1 MSLTDTAIPAAQEKR
16 AARLDAVI
24 DAAIRKEQIVGA
36 VVLVAEDG
44 AIVYRRAAGYADR
57 EAGRRVAE
65 DTIFRLASVTKPL
78 VAAATLSLAEAGVI
92 DLDAPVTRFLPDFRP
107 KLPDGSEP
115 VIAIRQ
121 LLTHTSGLI
130 YGYPRAA
137 GISEG
142 LDQPGR
148 GMAENLAKIAAQPLA
163 FAPGTSWAYSVG
175 IDVLGGLLEQATGL
189 TLPEIVAR
197 RVTVPLGLADTA
209 FLPSDRARLATAYA
223 DGDPRPVP
231 MAEHQPVSGNAIEG
245 TVNFAP
251 NRNFDPGSFPSGG
264 AGMFGTAGDL
274 LAFLEA
280 MRRGGAPILSA
291 DSLALLSQNAIG
303 GFDTGVPGRGF
314 SLGWSITHDPA
325 ASGTPYSPGTWQW
338 GGVYGHS
345 WFVDPVRK
353 LSVVSF
359 SNTAFAGV
367 NGPYPDAIRA
377 AVYG

>member
-1 MSLTDTAIPAAQEKR
+1 MSLADTASSTAQEKR
-16 AARLDAVI
+16 TARLDAVI
-24 DAAIRKEQIVGA
+24 DSAIRDGVIVGA

-44 AIVYRRAAGYADR
+44 EIVYRRAAGHADR
-57 EAGRRVAE
+57 EAGVRTRE

-78 VAAATLSLAEAGVI
+78 VAAAALSLAEAGVI
-92 DLDAPVTRFLPDFRP
+92 GIDAPVTRFLPDFRP
-107 KLPDGSEP
+107 KLADGSEP
-115 VIAIRQ
+115 VITIRH

-130 YGYPRAA
+130 YGYPKEA

-163 FAPGTSWAYSVG
+163 FAPGTAWCYSVG
-175 IDVLGGLLEQATGL
+175 IDVLGGLLEKATGES
-189 TLPEIVAR
+189 LPEIVAS
-197 RVTVPLGLADTA
+197 RVTRPLGLADSA
-209 FLPSDRARLATAYA
+209 FLPTDPGRLAVAYA
-223 DGDPRPVP
+223 DGTPRPIV
-231 MAEHQPVSGNAIEG
+231 MADYQPVTGKMG

-251 NRNFDPGSFPSGG
+251 NRSFDPNSFPSGG
-264 AGMFGTAGDL
+264 AGMFGTAGDI

-291 DSLALLSQNAIG
+291 ESFALLSKNAIG
-303 GFDTGVPGRGF
+303 TFDTTVPGRGF
-314 SLGWSITHDPA
+314 SLGWSITWDPA
-325 ASGTPYSPGTWQW
+325 AGASPFSPGTWQW

-359 SNTAFAGV
+359 SNTALAGV

>member
-1 MSLTDTAIPAAQEKR
+1 MTAVDTATTTAQDKR

-24 DAAIRKEQIVGA
+24 DAAIRDEVIVGA

-44 AIVYRRAAGYADR
+44 ELVYRRTAGHADR
-57 EAGRRVAE
+57 EAGRRTRE

-78 VAAATLSLAEAGVI
+78 VAAAALSLAEAGVI
-92 DLDAPVTRFLPDFRP
+92 SLDDPVTRFLPDFRP
-107 KLPDGSEP
+107 KLADGSEP
-115 VIAIRQ
+115 VITIRH

-130 YGYPRAA
+130 YGYPKEA

-163 FAPGTSWAYSVG
+163 FAPGTSWYYSVG
-175 IDVLGGLLEQATGL
+175 IDVLGGALEKATGMS
-189 TLPEIVAR
+189 LPDIVAN
-197 RVTVPLGLADTA
+197 RVTKPLGLADTG
-209 FLPSDRARLATAYA
+209 FLPTDRSRLAAAYA
-223 DGDPRPVP
+223 DGSPRPVV
-231 MAEHQPVSGNAIEG
+231 MAEFQPVTGLAIEG

-264 AGMFGTAGDL
+264 AGMFGTAGDFL
-274 LAFLEA
+274 SFLETL
-280 MRRGGAPILSA
+280 RKGGAPILSA
-291 DSLALLSQNAIG
+291 QSLALLSQNAIG
-303 GFDTGVPGRGF
+303 NFETGVPGRGF

-325 ASGTPYSPGTWQW
+325 ASASPFSPGTWQW

-367 NGPYPDAIRA
+367 NGPYPDAIKA